1 MQREY
6 CYCPAPQNPWI
17 FGPAYTRILR
27 IARTLADLDGHDGLK
42 RRHIPEAVSFRR
54 RKPGAVNNT
63 PAEKHQRNAA
73 F

>member
-1 MQREY
+1 M
-6 CYCPAPQNPWI
+6 
-17 FGPAYTRILR
+17 R